1 MLDDAKAQLEAVP
14 VSAAVSGA
22 YRGAMEDLCVTL
34 RGLIA
39 PLGNTVA

>member
-1 MLDDAKAQLEAVP
+1 MLDDARRQLESVP
-14 VSAAVSGA
+14 VSAAVSGV

-39 PLGNTVA
+39 PLGETAA